1 MPLNQSGMTHISL
14 VLMFTYV
21 NDNSKRR
28 TDGAGS
34 LLLSHNVHFSFSGQ
48 NYCSVLLCTAA
59 RDTLVQR
66 ATRRCKDSMNQTN
79 YPQGESQCCLF
90 MGKWKIHIF
99 ANSKLEAFF
108 IARTATRG
116 RHHHTLSQGHLIC
129 GNMAI
134 ISLK

>member
-34 LLLSHNVHFSFSGQ
+34 LLLSHNVHFSFSGH

-59 RDTLVQR
+59 RDTSVQR
-66 ATRRCKDSMNQTN
+66 ATQEMYIQYESNQ
-79 YPQGESQCCLF
+79 
-90 MGKWKIHIF
+90 
-99 ANSKLEAFF
+99 
-108 IARTATRG
+108 
-116 RHHHTLSQGHLIC
+116 LSSG
-129 GNMAI
+129 
-134 ISLK
+134 